1 MNNTMTRT
9 TLFKMD
15 ANSRIREWTIWTEH
29 FHSHSLVHVRHGVNG
44 GKKVI
49 DSTPFSLFS
58 HELDSQSFMHSKVRY
73 MTNRRGYTEDIPRSV
88 PYRPMLLQRYK
99 DHVYNLPE
107 ELIQSPKLNGFR
119 CLASKYW
126 IKSRTNDH
134 YTAISLP
141 LQNLPDDIVLDGELY
156 IHGKTLQYL
165 SSQITPD
172 KSTNDSHK
180 VSLFVYDV
188 VSTNLSYT
196 DRLSLLQDIFNDISI
211 STPEIWPNPIYPHE
225 IPEGPGSVFLLKQEE
240 VTKHPGCNP
249 PSKPDVESLHTWY
262 LSQGYE
268 GSVIRNP
275 NSHYQINVR
284 SNGVLKYKPIQRMN
298 VKILDVIPM
307 DLAPDQGKFILQNPY
322 GGQFPCS
329 IKASHFLRQRYLRER
344 NSYIGKLCE
353 VEYEDFSEYNKPLKP
368 ICVRIY

>member
-1 MNNTMTRT
+1 MTTSSNTNSMTRT

-15 ANSRIREWTIWTEH
+15 ANSKIREWTIWTEH
-29 FHSHSLVHVRHGVNG
+29 FPNKSLVHVRHGVNG
-44 GKKVI
+44 GKQVI

-58 HELDSQSFMHSKVRY
+58 HETDSVSFMESKVRY
-73 MTNRRGYTEDIPRSV
+73 MMNRRGYTEDIPRSV

-107 ELIQSPKLNGFR
+107 DLIQGPKLNGFR

-134 YTAISLP
+134 YTAIAHLP
-141 LQNLPDDIVLDGELY
+141 LANLPDDIVLDGELY
-156 IHGKTLQYL
+156 IHNKNIQYH
-165 SSQITPD
+165 QTHITPD
-172 KSTNDSHK
+172 KPTLLSSTI
-180 VSLFVYDV
+180 SLFVFDV
-188 VSTNLSYT
+188 IAPNLSYAE
-196 DRLSLLQDIFNDISI
+196 RLALLQDIFNDLSI
-211 STPEIWPNPIYPHE
+211 STPEIWPSPIYPHE
-225 IPEGPGSVFLLKQEE
+225 VPEGPGGVFWLRHIPLKKSMVDE
-240 VTKHPGCNP
+240 THN
-249 PSKPDVESLHTWY
+249 WY

-298 VKILDVIPM
+298 VKILDIIPM
-307 DLAPDQGKFILQNPY
+307 EKEPNQGVLILQNPM
-322 GGQFPCS
+322 GGQFSCS

-344 NSYIGKLCE
+344 NLHIGKLCE
-353 VEYEDFSEYNKPLKP
+353 VEYEDFSEMNKPLKP
-368 ICVRIY
+368 ICVRIL